1 MIDLKKI
8 SQEIIRLLNNRE
20 VYRVLLFGSYA
31 YGKSHDAS
39 FSLFADLFLT
49 ENFFLRF
56 PKFFIIS
63 LSEKIINIFQYVCNS
78 PECKKSIFSPD
89 EAVFRIFFTENLCS
103 GSYESKLTDN

>member
-63 LSEKIINIFQYVCNS
+63 LSEKIINIFQYVILRSAKNLFLART
-78 PECKKSIFSPD
+78 KQFS
-89 EAVFRIFFTENLCS
+89 AFFLPKIYAQGVMRAN
-103 GSYESKLTDN
+103 